1 MGNETET
8 TNKIVE
14 GAKVAGIG
22 AIILAFISRLFT
34 WKKSRVDR
42 LQAEITL
49 VQDTINGWI
58 VQANEWQKRAEYWEA
73 EARAWKAKVAP
84 LEQRVLELE
93 GLIKFHNISK

>member
-14 GAKVAGIG
+14 GAKAAGIG
-22 AIILAFISRLFT
+22 AIILAFITRLFT

-49 VQDTINGWI
+49 VQNTINGWI
-58 VQANEWQKRAEYWEA
+58 AQANEWQKRAEYWEA
-73 EARAWKAKVAP
+73 EAEAWKAKVIP
-84 LEQRVLELE
+84 LERRIEELE
-93 GLIKFHNISK
+93 EIVKTHHPN